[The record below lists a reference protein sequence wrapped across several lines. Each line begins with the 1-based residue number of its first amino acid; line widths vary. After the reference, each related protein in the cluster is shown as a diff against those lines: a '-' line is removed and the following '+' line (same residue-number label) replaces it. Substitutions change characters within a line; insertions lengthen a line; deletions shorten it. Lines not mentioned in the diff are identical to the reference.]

1 VTEPAIIPAPMPDW
15 TPDERRRIET
25 IASSYAALTRRSLT
39 ASTPDTAT
47 ALWFAP
53 EVIVAHGT
61 QPDPIFFFGN
71 RAALELFEMSFE
83 QFTRLPSR
91 LSAEPLA
98 QAERARLLERVA
110 RFGIIH
116 DYAGVRISA
125 TGRRFRIDSASV
137 WNLTGA
143 DGNPAGQAASFSG
156 WQMLD

>member
-1 VTEPAIIPAPMPDW
+1 MPDW
-15 TPDERRRIET
+15 TPDERRRIEA

-39 ASTPDTAT
+39 ASAGDTAT

-91 LSAEPLA
+91 MSAEPLA

-110 RFGIIH
+110 RLGFID

-125 TGRRFRIDSASV
+125 TGRRFRIVGASV

-156 WQMLD
+156 WQLLE